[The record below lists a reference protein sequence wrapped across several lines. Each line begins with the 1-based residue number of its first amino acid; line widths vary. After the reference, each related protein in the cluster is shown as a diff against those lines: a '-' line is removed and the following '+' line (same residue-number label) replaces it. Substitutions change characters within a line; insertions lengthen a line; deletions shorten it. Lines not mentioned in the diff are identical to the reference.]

1 MKLKSLIALLL
12 LTALLLCGCGK
23 EKEDSNVEVSAP
35 VAVDTSYTI
44 YHEQDADVNVQQA
57 ALCFQTAFQQRAK
70 LTISIVNEKP
80 ADKYME
86 VAVNTSLAEGAYQI
100 KALGTKIVLEA
111 SDSYTLV
118 CAARDIREKWAAT
131 EGAFGKASVNLTP
144 EMCQTLS
151 GSYDKANMPFV
162 IMSQNILFK
171 TDTPSPNT
179 IPERSERLKKLLQEY
194 QPDIVGWQEFGNWNT
209 YYYLFMAQ
217 TYDITDDS
225 NGVPIMYRKD
235 RYSLVD
241 TGKFYLSSTP
251 EVPSKV
257 EGSSGN
263 RAGSWAL
270 LKDKLTDKQI
280 LVVSTHPCWTTDEVR
295 EKEVTNLL
303 NYLKDKINANITF
316 ITGDFNSTPDST
328 PYQRVIDFGLKDS
341 YDTAESNLS
350 SIDYTCGFF
359 STFSPKRIDYCFH
372 DDKST
377 ALEYKILN
385 EMYGGFVSDHYG
397 LIAKFEFKN

>member
-1 MKLKSLIALLL
+1 MKIKALIALLL

-23 EKEDSNVEVSAP
+23 EKENSTPEVSAP
-35 VAVDTSYTI
+35 VTVDTSYAI
-44 YHEQDADVNVQQA
+44 YHAQNADVNVQQA

-70 LTISIVNEKP
+70 LTLNIVKEKP

-86 VAVNTSLAEGAYQI
+86 VAVNSSLAEGTYTI

-118 CAARDIREKWAAT
+118 CAAREIREKWAAT
-131 EGAFGKASVNLTP
+131 EGAFGKATVSLTP

-151 GSYDKANMPFV
+151 GSYNKANMPFV

-171 TDTPSPNT
+171 ENPSPNS
-179 IPERSERLKKLLQEY
+179 IAERSERLKKLLQEY
-194 QPDIVGWQEFGNWNT
+194 QPDIVGWQEFGNWNA
-209 YYYLFMAQ
+209 YYHLFMSE
-217 TYDITDDS
+217 TYGITDDS

-235 RYSLVD
+235 RYTLVD

-263 RAGSWAL
+263 RAGSWAF

-316 ITGDFNSTPDST
+316 ITGDFNSTPESE
-328 PYQRVIDFGLKDS
+328 PYNRVIEFGLKDS
-341 YDTAESNLS
+341 YHTAAKNLS

-359 STFSPKRIDYCFH
+359 TTFDPSRIDYCFH
-372 DDKST
+372 DDNST

-385 EMYGGFVSDHYG
+385 EMYGGFVSDHFG
-397 LIAKFEFKN
+397 IVAKFEFNN